1 MKPINLLSAIGICLS
16 LLGISNEQCFGQ
28 LAIGFGTNL
37 NYSKGTIIESGGPT
51 EIFNNQWVRNKGSN
65 YYMSYYLPKNWKI
78 DFQLQTLSY
87 NTLVESAIDSRSAF
101 RYRVGIY
108 FVPQLGVHYLIPL
121 RKIPKLNFS
130 FGLGI
135 GMFCSHCPKSKPY
148 YIPSGS
154 TSKSSPFD
162 YDAGVYSHSWESE
175 YQATKIFTRNLFLGA
190 SYTLFNFHIL
200 AFEAQI
206 SKGNTWS
213 NRHTIRYEN
222 NGIVPGNDNYEDAYI
237 VVEQNNL
244 NLILN
249 FRYSLKLSAIVWAWE
264 KVAKNEKSS
273 SPK

>member
-1 MKPINLLSAIGICLS
+1 MKTINFLTGIGIF
-16 LLGISNEQCFGQ
+16 LLIFGISHNRSIGQ

-37 NYSKGTIIESGGPT
+37 NYSKGTIVESGGLT

-78 DFQLQTLSY
+78 NFQLQTLSY
-87 NTLVESAIDSRSAF
+87 NTLVGSTLDSRSAF
-101 RYRVGIY
+101 RYRTGIY
-108 FVPQLGVHYLIPL
+108 FVPQLSVHYIIPL
-121 RKIPKLNFS
+121 KKIPQLNFS
-130 FGLGI
+130 FGLGM

-154 TSKSSPFD
+154 TSKSSAFN
-162 YDAGVYSHSWESE
+162 YETGVYSHSWESE
-175 YQATKIFTRNLFLGA
+175 YQATKIFTGNLFLGV
-190 SYTLFNFHIL
+190 SYTLYNFHVL

-222 NGIVPGNDNYEDAYI
+222 NGIVPGNDKYEEAFI

-244 NLILN
+244 NLIFN
-249 FRYSLKLSAIVWAWE
+249 FRYSLKLSAIVRAWE
-264 KVAKNEKSS
+264 KVEKKEKSTGS
-273 SPK
+273 